1 MTATAT
7 SHASTAA
14 AHLHLRADGV
24 SFSYPDRRVLT
35 DVSLVVP
42 AGRPTGLLGENGCG
56 KTTLLRILAGELEA
70 DGGTLDLPGPVGL
83 LHQELPRPADWTLQR
98 LLEDALSRARRLEAE
113 LAAAAEALADAPED
127 PQAARRYDEL
137 LEEATLADV
146 WTAEHRAEEVLAGL
160 ALADLPRERILGEI
174 SGGQRARPAL
184 AHLLISRPPT
194 PLLDE
199 PTNHLDDAGAAFLAR
214 LLAEHPG
221 PVLLAS
227 HDRAFLDE
235 ATLAQID
242 LDPAPTPLHRE
253 PGGARAYTGTFSDYL
268 MARFDERD
276 RWEQQFAREQDE
288 LNELRAIEVAAHRQ
302 GRISEKHSEIR
313 GARKF
318 YSDKAAVRVARSVRE
333 ATQRLERLER
343 EQIRKPPADL
353 HFTAMPAAPRK
364 GTGQVLISAVEVGV
378 DGRLAPTS
386 LALTNGEH
394 LLVTGVNG
402 SGKSTLL
409 DVLVGRLEPSSGT
422 VNRPANLRIGHLLQD
437 DEAPADITVGEHLRR
452 ATGIEDEAAVP
463 ELFGLVHPRDLTRPL
478 TVLSRGQ
485 LRRVMLAAILLD
497 PPDLLVLDEPTNHLA
512 LVTATRLEAALAD
525 WPGTVLIASHDRW
538 LRRRWTGRTLAL
550 APMQEEV
557 SPDE

>member
-1 MTATAT
+1 MAT
-7 SHASTAA
+7 SSASSDAS
-14 AHLHLRADGV
+14 HLHLRADGI
-24 SFSYPDRRVLT
+24 SFAYPDRRVLT
-35 DVSLVVP
+35 DVSFVVP
-42 AGRPTGLLGENGCG
+42 AGRPTGLLGENGSG
-56 KTTLLRILAGELEA
+56 KTTLLRILAGQITP
-70 DGGTLDLPGPVGL
+70 DGGIVEAPGPLGL
-83 LHQELPRPADWTLQR
+83 LHQELPCPATWSIHQLI
-98 LLEDALSRARRLEAE
+98 EDALSHVRQLDVQ
-113 LAAAAEALADAPED
+113 LADAAEALAQAPDD
-127 PQAARRYDEL
+127 PAAVRRYDAVL
-137 LEEATLADV
+137 QEATLADI
-146 WTAEHRAEEVLAGL
+146 WLAEHRAEEVLAGL
-160 ALADLPRERILGEI
+160 SLSDLPRERTLEEI
-174 SGGQRARPAL
+174 SGGQRARLAL
-184 AHLLISRPPT
+184 AHLLIARPMT
-194 PLLDE
+194 MLLDE
-199 PTNHLDDAGAAFLAR
+199 PTNHLDDAGAAFLAH
-214 LLAEHPG
+214 LLAEHTG

-235 ATLAQID
+235 ATHAQID

-268 MARFDERD
+268 LARFDERD
-276 RWEQQFAREQDE
+276 RWEAQYEQEQKE
-288 LNELRAIEVAAHRQ
+288 LDELRAMEAAAHRR
-302 GRISEKHSEIR
+302 GTISAQHAEVR
-313 GARKF
+313 MARKYF
-318 YSDKAAVRVARSVRE
+318 GDRAAVRVQRSVRE

-343 EQIRKPPADL
+343 EQIRKPPAEL
-353 HFTAMPAAPRK
+353 HFTAMPAAPRV

-386 LALTNGEH
+386 LALIRGEH

-409 DVLVGRLEPSSGT
+409 DVLVGRVEPSSGT

-452 ATGIEDEAAVP
+452 AAGIEDETAVP

-550 APMQEEV
+550 APMQAEV